1 MEPYACVVAIDAA
14 GRQVWANNKVPYTL
28 RKQLAD
34 ALGFSEDQIVVNPCG
49 IGGDFGGKSPA
60 NVLNGYFLSSAGTT
74 RQNDHELHRGVDGR

>member
-14 GRQVWANNKVPYTL
+14 GRIQVWANNKVPYTL

-60 NVLNGYFLSSAGTT
+60 MNVPWPISCPSA
-74 RQNDHELHRGVDGR
+74 RDDPSK

>member
-1 MEPYACVVAIDAA
+1 MPAWWLSTPPGI
-14 GRQVWANNKVPYTL
+14 QVWANNKVPYTL

-60 NVLNGYFLSSAGTT
+60 MNVPWPISCPSA
-74 RQNDHELHRGVDGR
+74 RDDPSK